1 MINANISEGIKWGP
15 FTLRIPF
22 IHMKFRAGEFL
33 QGLVISGATA
43 FAAAPMAM
51 KLGLSFEEAVALSF
65 IAGTLISAGPIIF
78 GEPMAPGWVTPAV
91 PIVLGALAAA
101 GYYGAGPCVEGVCQY
116 NPDAWRFL
124 AAMCIEFSILI
135 LLLGITGF
143 GKVLVERIPR
153 GLKAGI
159 ILGAAL
165 AAFYQ
170 VFYEDFAAYEAQPI
184 NDSSNCTLCNHN
196 FF

>member
-1 MINANISEGIKWGP
+1 MNNSLSNGIKWGP

-22 IHMKFRAGEFL
+22 FHIKFRSGEFL

-43 FAAAPMAM
+43 FAAAPLGMQ
-51 KLGLSFEEAVALSF
+51 LGLTFEEAVALSL

-91 PIVLGALAAA
+91 PLVMGALAAA
-101 GYYGAGPCVEGVCQY
+101 GMYGIQPCVDGVCQY
-116 NPDAWRFL
+116 NPDSFRFL
-124 AAMCIEFSILI
+124 AAMCIEFTILI
-135 LLLGITGF
+135 LVLGITGL
-143 GKVLVERIPR
+143 GKKLVEIIPR
-153 GLKAGI
+153 GLKAVI

-170 VFYEDFAAYEAQPI
+170 VFFKDFESFAAFELLLF
-184 NDSSNCTLCNHN
+184 S
-196 FF
+196 